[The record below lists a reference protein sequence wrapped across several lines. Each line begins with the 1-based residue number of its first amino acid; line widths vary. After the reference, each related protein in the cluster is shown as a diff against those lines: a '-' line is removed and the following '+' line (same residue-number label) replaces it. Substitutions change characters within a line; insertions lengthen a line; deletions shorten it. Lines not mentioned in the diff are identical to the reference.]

1 MFNKIFCKKIRSL
14 IYFLLLPFY
23 FLLISGC
30 GGGVEVEVVSPRTG
44 EIYESFTEPAKTRL
58 ENTYLIAMP
67 VDGRIGRINFEP
79 GDKVEAGQKLLE
91 YDLVPFLEEVE
102 EAKAALAEIESEINV
117 KEDNRLENTA
127 MIEMKTT
134 VDAAAEAVKAADAQV
149 ESEKARSDRA
159 SKELERKEKLFKQNA
174 ISETIYDDA
183 KLDAETTLI
192 ELRKQEFYKAAMNAI
207 FVAVKLG
214 PRYVDEY
221 LGKKDLQKE
230 VLKHKLAQAKA
241 RLARAE
247 HTLKLTDVISPI
259 NGIVL
264 ERYERG
270 DKTLAAGH
278 DLLLIGNLDEL
289 EVISDV
295 LTGDALKLSAG
306 TKVMLQ
312 PSSRFEPIEGKVK
325 RIEPSGFTKL
335 SSLGVEQ
342 QRVNV
347 IVSFVGGH
355 NGLGVGYRLLSTFYT
370 GYKNDALIVP
380 RYSVLQ
386 GEDQSYYV
394 LKAAGGKIKV
404 QPVKLGLK
412 SDLEIEIVEGLSGDD
427 KIIAKPDT
435 NMKEGMSVKV
445 KS

>member
-1 MFNKIFCKKIRSL
+1 MFRKIFYKKIRSVL
-14 IYFLLLPFY
+14 YFSLLPFY
-23 FLLISGC
+23 FSLLLGC
-30 GGGVEVEVVSPRTG
+30 GGGVEVEVVSPRVG
-44 EIYESFTEPAKTRL
+44 EIHESFTEPAKTRI

-67 VDGRIGRINFEP
+67 VDGRINRINLEP
-79 GDKVEAGQKLLE
+79 GDKIVAGQKLVE
-91 YDLVPFLEEVE
+91 YDLVPFMEEVE
-102 EAKAALAEIESEINV
+102 EAKAVLAEIKAEINV

-134 VDAAAEAVKAADAQV
+134 VDAASEAVKASDAQV
-149 ESEKARSDRA
+149 ESEKVRSDRA
-159 SKELERKEKLFKQNA
+159 SKELLRKERLFSQKA
-174 ISETIYDDA
+174 ISETLYDDA
-183 KLDAETTLI
+183 KLEAETALI

-230 VLKHKLAQAKA
+230 VLKHKLAQAET

-247 HTLKLTDVISPI
+247 HTLKLTEVDSPVS
-259 NGIVL
+259 GIAL

-270 DKTLAAGH
+270 DKFLPAGH

-289 EVISDV
+289 EVIADV
-295 LTGDALKLSAG
+295 LTGDALKLSIG
-306 TKVMLQ
+306 SKVMLK
-312 PSSRFEPIEGKVK
+312 PSNRFDPLEGKVK

-347 IVSFVGGH
+347 IVSFDGGH
-355 NGLGVGYRLLSTFYT
+355 NGLGVGYRLLATFYT
-370 GYKNDALIVP
+370 GSSNNAVIVP

-394 LKAAGGKIKV
+394 LKLESGKIKI
-404 QPVKLGLK
+404 QPVKTGLK
-412 SDLEIEIVEGLSGDD
+412 SDLEIEIIEGLSKEDR
-427 KIIAKPDT
+427 IVAKPDT
-435 NMKEGMSVKV
+435 NMKEGMGVKI